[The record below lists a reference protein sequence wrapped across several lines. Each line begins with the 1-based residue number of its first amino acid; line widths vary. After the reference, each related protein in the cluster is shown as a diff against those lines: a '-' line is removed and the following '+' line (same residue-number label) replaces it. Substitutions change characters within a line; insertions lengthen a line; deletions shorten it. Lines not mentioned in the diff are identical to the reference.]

1 MCAGRHLDLPV
12 VHERAES
19 PRKIHFRG
27 FFLDQIRTDSD
38 RYSEEK
44 NNVRQHPFTHSY
56 SEIRPFKRRFTRIT
70 QPLRH

>member
-1 MCAGRHLDLPV
+1 MDLPV

-27 FFLDQIRTDSD
+27 LFFFWTKFGQIQTGIQRKRTMLDNTRLRIAIQKSGR
-38 RYSEEK
+38 
-44 NNVRQHPFTHSY
+44 
-56 SEIRPFKRRFTRIT
+56 FKRRFTRIT